1 MLVVEKPLPHYVP
14 PPPSKENLEYADLAI
29 IDLSKATTP
38 EGRAELS
45 RQVCEALTEVGFFYI
60 INHGYTSA
68 KTSRIFDI
76 ANATFDSVSDEEKQE
91 YTQKEVGV
99 YTGYKPMNDWHIASG
114 VRDAIEHYNSSY
126 PIPTL
131 PRANAHTTGII

>member
-1 MLVVEKPLPHYVP
+1 MDSNGLAINVASSFWARYSLPCYACRRKA
-14 PPPSKENLEYADLAI
+14 PPSLRSTAAFQGKLYVATFETGRNPHLFVVEYADLAI

-68 KTSRIFDI
+68 Q
-76 ANATFDSVSDEEKQE
+76 V
-91 YTQKEVGV
+91 
-99 YTGYKPMNDWHIASG
+99 
-114 VRDAIEHYNSSY
+114 
-126 PIPTL
+126 
-131 PRANAHTTGII
+131 